1 MTTKEILNQSSSWS
15 RLLRLTIVAI
25 IALTS
30 LASQAGPTSAQSVS
44 GDPTSV
50 EPRFDLT
57 GDGRVT
63 YADVMEVVLSW
74 SALDAQGASCAKRL
88 RTPGHDLD
96 GDGCITI
103 FDVQLVSARIG
114 GVTNA
119 ARASAFEDA
128 ISALAAGPL
137 TMTVNSTGDAVDAN
151 PGDAVCSTSGNVCTL
166 RAAVMEA
173 NARPGAENIH
183 FNIPGSGVREIR
195 LYSDLPTISDQTG
208 AVVID
213 GFTQPGSSPNTNAI
227 TQGSNAIIRVQI
239 VGNGNSGPSAFRI
252 SSSNN
257 VIRGLALYSM
267 YRKVW
272 IAGAQAD
279 NNVIS
284 GNYIGINAAG
294 TGGATSSYGGAFG
307 VTIQYAAQY
316 NRIGGSTPADR
327 SVISGN
333 GDDGIDMDSPGT
345 EHNMIYGCIVGLSP
359 NGSTRIRNRSD
370 GIDINNGTSYTII
383 GGLAPGER
391 NVISG
396 NASEGIEISHSET
409 TSHNQVIG
417 NFVGTNLTG
426 NGGSA
431 SIHRNPGFGVSL
443 EDRASYNIV
452 GPGNVIANNG
462 RGGMEAYGPGSTGN
476 VIYENK
482 IGVDVSDKPLPN
494 IGWGIRLRYHASN
507 VTIGPDNIIA
517 NNTTHGVLIN
527 DGNNKF
533 NTITRNSIYN
543 NGGLGID
550 IDPIGVNQNDQ
561 YSHSGANGRQN
572 FPVITSATATE
583 VRGTAC
589 AGCVVE
595 IFLADS
601 PAGSYGEGKTFLAS
615 AVASSTG
622 IFTIPLSGVTAGQV
636 ITSTATAPDRN
647 TSEFS
652 LNVALTASVTPQVPG
667 TIQAEDYTDASDSTP
682 GNTGGVYRAGDVDI
696 QTCTDATTPNG
707 QQCYN
712 VGWTDTGEWLEYSVS
727 IQNAGWYAFTM
738 RATAANN
745 NRKFHIEL
753 NGQNLSGTV
762 TVPNTGGY
770 GNWTDVPVPP
780 IQLPAGN
787 HALRIVIE
795 NGGFNFN
802 YLKSVATTARV
813 NNPPSVAIDTPANGQ
828 SVSGNVVIDVAAPDD
843 QTAPAD
849 LDVEVSID
857 GGSWQDATWS
867 SASNRYELTWDAS
880 NAAPGQHTIAARAT
894 DSKPQTTVAA
904 PVTVTIEEPVGLTIP
919 GRIEIEDYTTA
930 LDNTTGNTGNVYRNG
945 DVDIQACSDPQSP
958 GACYNIGWTESGEW
972 LAYDLTIQS
981 AGYYAFTIRYAT
993 PSSGRSVRLELDNV
1007 AITNPIL
1014 LPNSG
1019 GYQIWASAT
1028 TEAIS
1033 LPAGSHTLKLL
1044 IDSTNVNLNF
1054 IEASATTAPPP
1065 PPAPTV
1071 PNLPGTIEAEAY
1083 NNGGE
1088 GVGYHDLTPGNTG
1101 NLFRSDDVDIEVCS
1115 DPTSSSPCYDVG
1127 WTETGEWLAY
1137 DVNVPTAGN
1146 FVFTIRYATPSST
1159 PRRVRIEID
1168 GVDATGL
1175 ISLPSTGGYQVW
1187 GNASSIPVAIPAGPH
1202 TIKLIFDRG
1211 GPNIN
1216 YIAVTAS

>member
-1 MTTKEILNQSSSWS
+1 M
-15 RLLRLTIVAI
+15 
-25 IALTS
+25 
-30 LASQAGPTSAQSVS
+30 
-44 GDPTSV
+44 
-50 EPRFDLT
+50 
-57 GDGRVT
+57 
-63 YADVMEVVLSW
+63 
-74 SALDAQGASCAKRL
+74 
-88 RTPGHDLD
+88 H
-96 GDGCITI
+96 
-103 FDVQLVSARIG
+103 
-114 GVTNA
+114 
-119 ARASAFEDA
+119 
-128 ISALAAGPL
+128 
-137 TMTVNSTGDAVDAN
+137 
-151 PGDAVCSTSGNVCTL
+151 
-166 RAAVMEA
+166 
-173 NARPGAENIH
+173 
-183 FNIPGSGVREIR
+183 
-195 LYSDLPTISDQTG
+195 
-208 AVVID
+208 
-213 GFTQPGSSPNTNAI
+213 
-227 TQGSNAIIRVQI
+227 
-239 VGNGNSGPSAFRI
+239 
-252 SSSNN
+252 
-257 VIRGLALYSM
+257 
-267 YRKVW
+267 
-272 IAGAQAD
+272 
-279 NNVIS
+279 
-284 GNYIGINAAG
+284 
-294 TGGATSSYGGAFG
+294 
-307 VTIQYAAQY
+307 
-316 NRIGGSTPADR
+316 
-327 SVISGN
+327 
-333 GDDGIDMDSPGT
+333 
-345 EHNMIYGCIVGLSP
+345 
-359 NGSTRIRNRSD
+359 TRIRNRSD

-426 NGGSA
+426 TGGSA

-462 RGGMEAYGPGSTGN
+462 RGGMETYGPGSTGN
-476 VIYENK
+476 VIFDNK
-482 IGVDVSDKPLPN
+482 IGVDVNGQPLPN
-494 IGWGIRLRYHASN
+494 TGWGIRLRYHASN

-517 NNTTHGVLIN
+517 HNTSHGILIN

-550 IDPIGVNQNDQ
+550 IDPIGVNLNDQ

-572 FPVITSATATE
+572 FPVITSATTTE

-615 AVASSTG
+615 AVASATG
-622 IFTIPLSGVTAGQV
+622 IFTIPLSGVTPDRSSPRLRPPQTATRPSSRSTSPSPHPSHRRCRERFRPRTTPTRA
-636 ITSTATAPDRN
+636 IRRPATPAASTAQATL
-647 TSEFS
+647 TSRP
-652 LNVALTASVTPQVPG
+652 ARTQPHRMAS
-667 TIQAEDYTDASDSTP
+667 S
-682 GNTGGVYRAGDVDI
+682 
-696 QTCTDATTPNG
+696 ATTSAG
-707 QQCYN
+707 S
-712 VGWTDTGEWLEYSVS
+712 DTGEWLEYSVS

-770 GNWTDVPVPP
+770 GNWTDVPVPA

-802 YLKSVATTARV
+802 YLKSVATTAPV

-828 SVSGNVVIDVAAPDD
+828 SVSGIVAITVAATDD
-843 QTAPAD
+843 QTAPAN

-857 GGSWQDATWS
+857 GGTWQDAIWS
-867 SASNRYELTWDAS
+867 STSNRYELTWDAS

-930 LDNTTGNTGNVYRNG
+930 LDNTPGNTGNVYRNG

-1054 IEASATTAPPP
+1054 IEATATTAPPP

-1083 NNGGE
+1083 NDGGE

-1175 ISLPSTGGYQVW
+1175 ISLPSTGGYQVLGQRLVNPSRDSRRSTHDQTDLRSRW
-1187 GNASSIPVAIPAGPH
+1187 AKHQLHRRHRLVTPMASLAADELRCHNRSLGGSMVESIPR
-1202 TIKLIFDRG
+1202 RG
-1211 GPNIN
+1211 R
-1216 YIAVTAS
+1216 VFHASRGSGIVRRE